1 METTIVK
8 FRRSTKLFSIY
19 NRLSLN
25 KSFNRDFSDNLPIVV
40 IDLKNKTLITTDDES
55 NTIETNVKNT
65 LITNTLKTLGKVISK
80 NENSI
85 ILDKNIYKLN

>member
-8 FRRSTKLFSIY
+8 FRRSTKLFGIY

-40 IDLKNKTLITTDDES
+40 IDLKNKTLITTDDDS